1 MANPKKKHTPMR
13 RDMRRSA
20 NFKLEAPSASNCSNC
35 GAAKLPHRVCPSCGF
50 YKGELVS
57 PPKTRKKKGEEGK

>member
-20 NFKLEAPSASNCSNC
+20 NFKLTASNLSKCSHC
-35 GAAKLPHRVCPSCGF
+35 GAEGLPHRVCAKCG
-50 YKGELVS
+50 YYGGELVLA
-57 PPKTRKKKGEEGK
+57 PKQPKKKPESQ